1 MQSRTTAV
9 SQGSVCRSKKRQG
22 KQSPADKEGGRVRL
36 SPSAC
41 REGAYDFLNTVFEDK
56 PLLNIEKDGNP
67 LKIRKVFNTFR
78 DKCELFFSGT
88 DIKVPAIENGSQLLK
103 MSALSSWFESTVENM
118 GFFAEVRTFGEDMA
132 YMNVLY
138 HSSHLCDNLILFY
151 AKPLE
156 KLPEEAAQLYR
167 EWLAYVF
174 KYMNV
179 SMGVENH
186 NDIMELEYIM
196 DWFVEMAND
205 EKDEERRKQVAKD
218 YSKGGRYENEFDKI
232 SQMKVNPDELRHKLM
247 VYDSEDEISKV
258 LISHLYEGF
267 DLIPEMS
274 LHLWGYDETEEIA
287 EDDDEYFDGYGCI
300 VPHLTAI
307 LWDEDGVPGLL
318 RMDIEND
325 YNSSLYVGEWI
336 RRLTL
341 NEKTTKE
348 DIDSFMRSGET
359 ATKFRMWHDQYEM
372 IYNEFYGEV

>member
-1 MQSRTTAV
+1 MQSRATAV
-9 SQGSVCRSKKRQG
+9 SQGSVRSSKKRQG

-36 SPSAC
+36 SPSTC

-56 PLLNIEKDGNP
+56 PLMNIKKDGNP
-67 LKIRKVFNTFR
+67 LKIHKAYKTLR
-78 DKCELFFSGT
+78 DKSELFFSGT
-88 DIKVPAIENGSQLLK
+88 DINVPVLENGSSLLK
-103 MSALSSWFESTVENM
+103 MSTLSSWFENTVENM

-132 YMNVLY
+132 YMNVLF

-156 KLPEEAAQLYR
+156 ILPEEAAQLYR
-167 EWLAYVF
+167 EFLAYVF

-186 NDIMELEYIM
+186 NDIMELEYVM
-196 DWFVEMAND
+196 EWFVEMAND
-205 EKDEERRKQVAKD
+205 EKDEERRKQVAKE
-218 YSKGGRYENEFDKI
+218 YSKEGRYENEFEKI
-232 SQMKVNPDELRHKLM
+232 SKMEINPVELRHKLM

-274 LHLWGYDETEEIA
+274 LHLWGYNETEDLA
-287 EDDDEYFDGYGCI
+287 EEDEYYEGYGCI
-300 VPHLTAI
+300 IPHLTAI

-325 YNSSLYVGEWI
+325 YNSGLYVGEWV

-348 DIDSFMRSGET
+348 DIESFMQSGET
-359 ATKFRMWHDQYEM
+359 AAKFRRWHDQYEE
-372 IYNEFYGEV
+372 IYNEFYGKV